1 MQISAMFS
9 RHYSAMY
16 VLTGV
21 MLCSFIIGLWPIYHV
36 LILPIMF
43 AFFMAA
49 IMSAHFMPS
58 C

>member
-1 MQISAMFS
+1 M
-9 RHYSAMY
+9 
-16 VLTGV
+16 
-21 MLCSFIIGLWPIYHV
+21 IGLWPIYHL

-43 AFFMAA
+43 VFFMGM